1 MIKEFFQKQFL
12 SMCSLQPFEP
22 RLESVFQE
30 TLDLPRREV
39 ARFGALMALTLFL
52 GFSLLDVLAIPN
64 ALTVVLS
71 IRIFLVAPFLLFIIW
86 TTGQPFFTNY
96 YRSLMVAMY
105 FGMGLAIQAMILL
118 AEPNEVAYFSY
129 YAGLILVVIALYSF
143 TYLKPMEAAGI
154 GFGLALLYVLLDL
167 TTRAV
172 QPSNEATQSQETTV
186 LLANLFFFSSAN
198 IIGFFAVMMRE
209 RHLRELFMLRRQAEA
224 LSQVKS
230 TFLANMSHEIRS
242 PLNGVLGMAHI
253 LRREGVTPAQ
263 AEKLDKIDAAGQ
275 HLLGVIND
283 ILDISKIEAGKLV
296 LENTEV
302 NVKAIVGNVCAM
314 LLERAHAKSLALT
327 AEIPPLPFNLR
338 GDPTRIQQALIN
350 YVTNAIKFSEAGT
363 ISLRVRLIK
372 EDSMSVLLHFE
383 VQDAG
388 IGISPEAGARL
399 FATFEQAD
407 NSTTR
412 KFGGTGLGLAIT
424 RHLAEAMGG
433 SAGFESTLGQGSS
446 FWFSARLEKDLNG
459 FPAIHVAVPA
469 GAAEVVLMRDFSGS
483 RILLVEDEPINREIA
498 TALLEEVGLVID
510 AAEDGNVAVD
520 MAADNDYALILMDMQ
535 LPTLDGVSATQL
547 IRAASTGQR
556 VPIVAMTANAFAEDR
571 QRCIDAGMN
580 DFISKPVDPEVLFAV
595 VLKWLVRDDK

>member
-1 MIKEFFQKQFL
+1 
-12 SMCSLQPFEP
+12 
-22 RLESVFQE
+22 
-30 TLDLPRREV
+30 
-39 ARFGALMALTLFL
+39 MALTLFL

-154 GFGLALLYVLLDL
+154 GFGLVLLYVLLDL

>member
-1 MIKEFFQKQFL
+1 
-12 SMCSLQPFEP
+12 MCSLQPFEP

-154 GFGLALLYVLLDL
+154 GFGLVLLYVLLDL

-209 RHLRELFMLRRQAEA
+209 RYLRELFMLRRQAEA

>member
-1 MIKEFFQKQFL
+1 
-12 SMCSLQPFEP
+12 MCSLQPFEP

-154 GFGLALLYVLLDL
+154 GFGLVLLYVLLDL